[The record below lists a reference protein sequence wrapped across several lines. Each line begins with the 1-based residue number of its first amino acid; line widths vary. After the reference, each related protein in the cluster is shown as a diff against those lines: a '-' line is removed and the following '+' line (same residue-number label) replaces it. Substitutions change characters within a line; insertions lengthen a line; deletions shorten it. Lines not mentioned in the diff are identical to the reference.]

1 MQSQKFDIE
10 GMTCAACVAH
20 IEKSVTKLNGIK
32 IVQVNLL
39 TNSMKVEYDESALN
53 PADIENAVQN
63 AGYKANLQNA
73 EKQDKQNTPVSI
85 INSELKSLKVRWW
98 LSFSFLLPLIYIS
111 MGHML
116 HLPVPGVFHTNFLVL
131 SFSQFLLLI
140 PIVAVNFRYFSRG
153 LGQLFKVPNMDSLV
167 ATGSA
172 AAVFYGVW
180 LIFKAAL
187 LFGSGTPEA
196 THQLMNELYF
206 ESAATILTLVTLG
219 KYLET
224 ISKSKTTSAIS
235 RLINLVPVKATVIR
249 NQTEQSISVKDIVK
263 GDIVVIKSGGR
274 IPVDGK
280 ILSGY
285 GNIDTSAITGES
297 MPVFKQSGDMVN
309 SATINNDG
317 YFTFE
322 ATAVGE
328 DTTLAQIIRLVE
340 EAAASKAPV
349 SKLADKISGIFVPV
363 VIAIAIIT
371 ALVWWFLGYPFEFV
385 LSMTISVL
393 VISCPCALGLATP
406 LAIMVGTGKGA
417 QLGILIKSAV
427 ALETAAHTQVVVL
440 DKTGTITTGKPQLTD
455 ILPVADVSSDNLLIL
470 AASLESASEH
480 PIAHAILAEAESR
493 NILLKNVV
501 NAVVHPGKGI
511 SGTIDGVEYMI
522 GNQKLTGTENYE
534 SQQTIS
540 FQREGKTLLYLSE
553 DNLLLGILAV
563 ADTLKSDATEV
574 VKAMQKEGLE
584 VVMLTG
590 DHQQTADYI
599 QKLTGIDRVI
609 ADVLPA
615 GKDRIITELQRDGKV
630 VTMAGDGINDAPA
643 LTRADVGIAIGGGTQ
658 VAIEAADI
666 VLMNDKLSGVL
677 TAIQL
682 SRKVLRN
689 IRENLFWAFFYNII
703 CIPLAAGVLYES
715 FGIRLNPMLAAA
727 AMSLSSVTVVLNS
740 LRINLFKTTKKI
752 IQPTNIPKPNIMK
765 QKIMLIEG
773 MSCGH
778 CSMRVEKALNALEGV
793 TAKVDLS
800 NKMATVN
807 VTSKTNDEQ
816 LRKAV
821 EDAGYEVK
829 EIMD

>member
-20 IEKSVTKLNGIK
+20 VEKSVAKLSGIK

-39 TNSMKVEYDESALN
+39 TNSMKVEYDENALN
-53 PADIENAVQN
+53 AVDIENAVQS
-63 AGYKANLQNA
+63 AGYKANVQNA
-73 EKQDKQNTPVSI
+73 EAQYKQNKPVSK
-85 INSELKSLKVRWW
+85 INSELKSLKLRWW
-98 LSFSFLLPLIYIS
+98 LSVSFLLPLMYIS

-116 HLPVPGVFHTNFLVL
+116 QLPVPAMFHSNFLVL
-131 SFSQFLLLI
+131 SFSQFLLLM

-153 LGQLFKVPNMDSLV
+153 FGQLFKAPNMDSLV

-172 AAVFYGVW
+172 AAVIYGIW

-187 LFGSGTPEA
+187 LYGSGAPEA
-196 THQLMNELYF
+196 THELMNELYF

-235 RLINLVPVKATVIR
+235 RLVNLVPGQATVIR

-263 GDIVVIKSGGR
+263 GDIVVIKSGER

-297 MPVFKQSGDMVN
+297 MPVFKQTGDMVN

-385 LSMTISVL
+385 LSMAISVL

-406 LAIMVGTGKGA
+406 IAIMVGTGKGA

-455 ILPVADVSSDNLLIL
+455 ILPVANISADNLLSI

-480 PIAHAILAEAESR
+480 PIAYSILAEAEKR
-493 NILLKNVV
+493 NILPGKVI

-511 SGTIDGVEYMI
+511 SGIIDGTEYMI
-522 GNQKLTGTENYE
+522 GNEKLAETENYQ
-534 SQQTIS
+534 SHQTQS
-540 FQREGKTLLYLSE
+540 FQSEGKTLLYLSA
-553 DNLLLGILAV
+553 DNILLGILAV
-563 ADTLKSDATEV
+563 ADTLKSDAADSVTN
-574 VKAMQKEGLE
+574 MQKEGLE

-599 QKLTGIDRVI
+599 QKLTRIDRVF

-615 GKDRIITELQRDGKV
+615 GKDKIIAQLQRDGKV

-658 VAIEAADI
+658 VAVEAADI

-689 IRENLFWAFFYNII
+689 IKENLFWAFFYNII
-703 CIPLAAGVLYES
+703 CIPFASGVLYES
-715 FGIRLNPMLAAA
+715 LGIRLNPMLAAA

-740 LRINLFKTTKKI
+740 LRINLFKTTDNF
-752 IQPTNIPKPNIMK
+752 IQPTNISKPNIMK

-793 TAKVDLS
+793 TAKVDLA

-807 VTSKTNDEQ
+807 VTNEITNNQ
-816 LRKAV
+816 LQKAV

-829 EIMD
+829 EIKD

>member
-20 IEKSVTKLNGIK
+20 VEKSVTKLNGIK

-39 TNSMKVEYDESALN
+39 TNTMKVEYDENALN
-53 PADIENAVQN
+53 AVDIENAVQN

-85 INSELKSLKVRWW
+85 INSELKSLKLRWW

-116 HLPVPGVFHTNFLVL
+116 HLPVPDVFHTNFLVL

-153 LGQLFKVPNMDSLV
+153 FGQLFKAPNMDSLV

-196 THQLMNELYF
+196 THQLIKELYF

-235 RLINLVPVKATVIR
+235 HLINLVPVQATVIR

-263 GDIVVIKSGGR
+263 GDIVVVKSGGR

-385 LSMTISVL
+385 LSMAISVL

-534 SQQTIS
+534 SQQTQS
-540 FQREGKTLLYLSE
+540 FQSEGKTLLYLSE

-599 QKLTGIDRVI
+599 QKLTGIDKVF

-793 TAKVDLS
+793 TAKVDIS

-829 EIMD
+829 EIS

>member
-1 MQSQKFDIE
+1 
-10 GMTCAACVAH
+10 MTCAACVAH
-20 IEKSVTKLNGIK
+20 VEKSVAKLSGIE

-39 TNSMKVEYDESALN
+39 TNSMKVEYDENELN
-53 PADIENAVQN
+53 AADIENAVQH
-63 AGYKANLQNA
+63 AGYKALLQNS
-73 EKQDKQNTPVSI
+73 EVQNKQNNPVSI
-85 INSELKSLKVRWW
+85 INTELKNLKLRWW
-98 LSFSFLLPLIYIS
+98 LSFSFLLPLMYIS

-116 HLPVPGVFHTNFLVL
+116 HLPVPAVFHNNFLVL

-153 LGQLFKVPNMDSLV
+153 FGQLLRAPNMDSLV

-172 AAVFYGVW
+172 SAIIYGVW
-180 LIFKAAL
+180 LIFRAAVL
-187 LFGSGTPEA
+187 YGSGNSEA
-196 THQLMNELYF
+196 THQLMDELYF

-224 ISKSKTTSAIS
+224 ISKNKTTSAIS
-235 RLINLVPVKATVIR
+235 RLVSLMPEQAFVIR
-249 NQTEQSISVKDIVK
+249 NQTERLISVKDIVK
-263 GDIVVIKSGGR
+263 GDIVVIKSGDR

-280 ILSGY
+280 ILTGY

-297 MPVFKQSGDMVN
+297 MPVFKHAGDMVN
-309 SATINNDG
+309 AATINNDG
-317 YFTFE
+317 FFTFE

-363 VIAIAIIT
+363 VIGIAIIT
-371 ALVWWFLGYPFEFV
+371 ALVWWFAGYPFDFV
-385 LSMTISVL
+385 LSMAISVL

-455 ILPVADVSSDNLLIL
+455 IISFSKLSSDELLTI

-480 PIAHAILAEAESR
+480 PIAHAIISEAAKH
-493 NILLKNVV
+493 NISLSQVLNT
-501 NAVVHPGKGI
+501 VVHPGKGI
-511 SGTIDGVEYMI
+511 SGIIDGIEYVI
-522 GNQKLTGTENYE
+522 GNQKLADLVNNE
-534 SQQTIS
+534 SQQMFNFRS
-540 FQREGKTLLYLSE
+540 EGKTLLYLSAG
-553 DNLLLGILAV
+553 NSLLGILAV
-563 ADTLKSDATEV
+563 ADTLKSDAAET
-574 VKAMQKEGLE
+574 VKAMQDEGME

-590 DHQQTADYI
+590 DHQQTAAYI

-609 ADVLPA
+609 AEVLPA
-615 GKDRIITELQRDGKV
+615 EKDKVIVQLQRDGKI

-643 LTRADVGIAIGGGTQ
+643 LTRADVGIAVAGGTQ
-658 VAIEAADI
+658 VAVESADI
-666 VLMNDKLSGVL
+666 VLMNDKLSGVI

-740 LRINLFKTTKKI
+740 LRINFFKSVFNNLQTI
-752 IQPTNIPKPNIMK
+752 NITKPNIMK
-765 QKIMLIEG
+765 QKILLIEG

-793 TAKVDLS
+793 TAKVDLAE
-800 NKMATVN
+800 KKATVLFN
-807 VTSKTNDEQ
+807 ND
-816 LRKAV
+816 LSDDKLKKAV

-829 EIMD
+829 EIKD